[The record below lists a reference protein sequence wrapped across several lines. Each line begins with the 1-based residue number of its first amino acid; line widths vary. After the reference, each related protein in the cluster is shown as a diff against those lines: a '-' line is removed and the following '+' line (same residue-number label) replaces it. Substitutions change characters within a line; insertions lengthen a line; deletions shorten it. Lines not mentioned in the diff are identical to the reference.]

1 LVIEL
6 HRSRF
11 AAAARNYFTY
21 SHSIRTA
28 QNRARAEQ
36 RAGRPDRGRDEFRAT
51 QNRRRGHDWHHRRGR
66 FGVGALAHLL
76 KNRFYIGEV
85 VYRGAVHRGEHEPIL
100 DAALF
105 AAVQAKLAAQAVA
118 RRCRLRGPFALLT
131 GRIFDAY
138 GNRMSHRSGA
148 ARRPPLHRGFLL
160 ALSRIEV
167 LDGVRHSPRSSEPR
181 LKEKPRLARG

>member
-1 LVIEL
+1 MNSAQRRIVV
-6 HRSRF
+6 
-11 AAAARNYFTY
+11 AAMIGT
-21 SHSIRTA
+21 I
-28 QNRARAEQ
+28 
-36 RAGRPDRGRDEFRAT
+36 GG
-51 QNRRRGHDWHHRRGR
+51 GR

-131 GRIFDAY
+131 
-138 GNRMSHRSGA
+138 
-148 ARRPPLHRGFLL
+148 RPLF
-160 ALSRIEV
+160 
-167 LDGVRHSPRSSEPR
+167 HSPGHPMSPPSGCGPPPPPHPG
-181 LKEKPRLARG
+181 LF